1 MQKFLTEW
9 NGMRIV
15 GEYDWDDEIFSDLY
29 PENDCDTKEFR
40 DLTKIE
46 RLCITRQ
53 LEEEVEEYLDYI
65 RESYREDIGY
75 DRALDQAF
83 EVERN
88 YNRGY

>member
-1 MQKFLTEW
+1 MQKFTTEW

-15 GEYDWDDEIFSDLY
+15 GEYDWGDEIFSDLY
-29 PENDCDTKEFR
+29 PKNDCDTKEFR

-46 RLCITRQ
+46 RLCILRQ

-75 DRALDQAF
+75 DRALDQAV
-83 EVERN
+83 EIERN